1 MRKPDSP
8 LNTQIPRGSWREGRS
23 APSRRPGQP
32 VWEQPE
38 GRRPGPRRY
47 LEPGTQERHRS
58 QAAEGELGRVEDPE
72 LEGSQ
77 LAELSQGMGWEKVFH
92 PGPVAPLGLRKT
104 GVWKG
109 RGLDYRMTKGW
120 RPGRRKGCYLQIP
133 ICMVD

>member
-8 LNTQIPRGSWREGRS
+8 LNTQLPGDRCREGRS
-23 APSRRPGQP
+23 AASRSSGQA

-38 GRRPGPRRY
+38 GRRPGPPRSS
-47 LEPGTQERHRS
+47 EPGTQEHHRS
-58 QAAEGELGRVEDPE
+58 QAAEGELGRDEDPE

-77 LAELSQGMGWEKVFH
+77 LAELSQDTRWEKVFH

-109 RGLDYRMTKGW
+109 RRLDYRMTKG
-120 RPGRRKGCYLQIP
+120 
-133 ICMVD
+133 